1 MKTRKAIIIGAGI
14 AGPALAL
21 QLQRV
26 GIQSVIYESRPRPDG
41 DEGAFLGLTP
51 NGQNAIRSL
60 VDLAGLHEEYTPGK
74 MEFYNA
80 RNRKIGELDTAGQRE
95 RFGAETIQLKRSRLN
110 GLLQQAALAAGI
122 PIHTGKKLVGL
133 RQTARGA
140 EVTFADDTGEAAD
153 LLIGCDGVHSATR
166 KLLFPGSPLPR
177 YTGLLSTGAY
187 ARLPGMEPLF
197 GAIRMVFG
205 EKAFFA
211 YAVSNRG
218 EVWWFNNYRW
228 PEEPSPGQVEG
239 QLTPEIKRRLLE
251 LHRNDPDPIR
261 AIIEATGTIAAYP
274 VYELP
279 FLERWHDGAVCLVGD
294 AAHATSP
301 HIGQGAALA
310 LEDTVVLAKCLR
322 DISRPERA
330 FAAFQ
335 VRRQD
340 RVRRIVQQARKVG
353 DHKTAPGKIGQL
365 FRDLLLPVFVKRE
378 AKKTDWVYAYR
389 EDWQQPVTV

>member
-21 QLQRV
+21 QLQRI
-26 GIQSVIYESRPRPDG
+26 GIEPILYESRSRFDG

-51 NGQNAIRSL
+51 NGQNAIRDL
-60 VDLAGLHEEYTPGK
+60 VDPASLREEYTPGK
-74 MEFYNA
+74 MAFYNA
-80 RNRKIGELDTAGQRE
+80 RNRKIGELDTAQQQE
-95 RFGAETIQLKRSRLN
+95 RFGAETIQIKRGRLN
-110 GLLQQAALAAGI
+110 GLLRQAALNAGI
-122 PIHTGKKLVGL
+122 LIHTEKKLAAL
-133 RQTARGA
+133 RQVTGGA
-140 EVTFADDTGEAAD
+140 EVTFADGTSDAAD

-177 YTGLLSTGAY
+177 YTGLLSTGGY
-187 ARLPGMEPLF
+187 AQLPGMEALF
-197 GAIRMVFG
+197 GAIHMVFG

-228 PEEPSPGQVEG
+228 PSEPSQGQVEG
-239 QLTPEIKRRLLE
+239 ELTDEIKRRLLA
-251 LHRNDPDPIR
+251 LHHHDPHPIR
-261 AIIEATGTIAAYP
+261 PIIEATDTIVAYP
-274 VYELP
+274 VYEMP
-279 FLERWHDGAVCLVGD
+279 FLERWHNGRVCLVGD

-322 DISRPERA
+322 DITQPERA

-335 VRRQD
+335 VRRQE
-340 RVRRIVQQARKVG
+340 RVRLIVQQARKVG
-353 DHKTAPGKIGQL
+353 DQKTAPGKIGQL

-378 AKKTDWVYAYR
+378 AKKTDWVYDYR
-389 EDWQQPVTV
+389 EDWGQPITG